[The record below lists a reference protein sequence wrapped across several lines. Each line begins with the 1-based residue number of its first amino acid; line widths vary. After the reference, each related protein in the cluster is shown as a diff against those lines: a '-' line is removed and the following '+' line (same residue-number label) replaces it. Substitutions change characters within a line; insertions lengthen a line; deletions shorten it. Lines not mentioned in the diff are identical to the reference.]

1 MSNVKLMF
9 LSFIVA
15 GILISLT
22 STTTNAQSGF
32 PANLVQQYT
41 NQPCTD
47 PYVSWAL
54 RNRSEGWHDKG
65 TSGECNRTNY
75 GAWNTASELL
85 AKLDTYRYDQHMR
98 ANGISLKG
106 GFQGRDGN
114 QYLVFQKGSA
124 MLGMNVGRFLG
135 HDAANGSTLVST
147 NGGNVVAQGA
157 GNVVDMKLIMD
168 QGGAKILGNSSA
180 GVVAQGAGNVVAQG
194 AGNAQRRVLAVGD
207 TLFQFPNRYAVVSG
221 RK

>member
-1 MSNVKLMF
+1 MSMFKLMS
-9 LSFIVA
+9 LIVA

-22 STTTNAQSGF
+22 SATANAQSGF
-32 PANLVQQYT
+32 PANVVQKYT
-41 NQPCTD
+41 NNPCTD

-54 RNRSEGWHDKG
+54 WNRSEGFHDRG
-65 TSGECNRTNY
+65 SSGECNRSNY
-75 GAWNTASELL
+75 GSWTNGQELL

-98 ANGISLKG
+98 ANGIVLQG

-114 QYLVFQKGSA
+114 QYLVFKKGSA

-135 HDAANGSTLVST
+135 HDAANGTTLVST

-157 GNVVDMKLIMD
+157 GNVVDMKVIVD
-168 QGGAKILGNSSA
+168 QGGAKILGNSSS

-194 AGNAQRRVLAVGD
+194 AGNAQRRVLAAGD